1 MKISGMIDESMDT
14 EQMKQ
19 PAKPWEF
26 RSKPAWQRLL
36 IMVGGVLMNFLLAI
50 FIYSMILFHWGDS
63 FVSLQDMTHGM
74 KFNERAREIGFRDG
88 DILLRADEK
97 PLERFGVDM
106 LRDIAEA
113 RTVTVLRDGKEAEVY
128 MPEISLLD
136 IAKDDP
142 MFVTALVPNVVDSVI
157 PGGGLDKAGIQKGD
171 SLIAV
176 NGEMLNSWNALV
188 ENWIICR
195 LMRKLPERRELPC
208 KWFILV
214 ADCVIRLPCIR
225 THCLEWGQR
234 IFHWPIIKKLPVNMD
249 SLNLFLQGYN

>member
-1 MKISGMIDESMDT
+1 
-14 EQMKQ
+14 MKQ

-157 PGGGLDKAGIQKGD
+157 PGL
-171 SLIAV
+171 SLIH
-176 NGEMLNSWNALV
+176 
-188 ENWIICR
+188 I
-195 LMRKLPERRELPC
+195 
-208 KWFILV
+208 
-214 ADCVIRLPCIR
+214 
-225 THCLEWGQR
+225 
-234 IFHWPIIKKLPVNMD
+234 
-249 SLNLFLQGYN
+249 

>member
-88 DILLRADEK
+88 DILLRADENHWSVSGWICFVI
-97 PLERFGVDM
+97 L
-106 LRDIAEA
+106 LRH
-113 RTVTVLRDGKEAEVY
+113 V
-128 MPEISLLD
+128 
-136 IAKDDP
+136 
-142 MFVTALVPNVVDSVI
+142 
-157 PGGGLDKAGIQKGD
+157 Q
-171 SLIAV
+171 
-176 NGEMLNSWNALV
+176 
-188 ENWIICR
+188 
-195 LMRKLPERRELPC
+195 
-208 KWFILV
+208 
-214 ADCVIRLPCIR
+214 
-225 THCLEWGQR
+225 
-234 IFHWPIIKKLPVNMD
+234 
-249 SLNLFLQGYN
+249 